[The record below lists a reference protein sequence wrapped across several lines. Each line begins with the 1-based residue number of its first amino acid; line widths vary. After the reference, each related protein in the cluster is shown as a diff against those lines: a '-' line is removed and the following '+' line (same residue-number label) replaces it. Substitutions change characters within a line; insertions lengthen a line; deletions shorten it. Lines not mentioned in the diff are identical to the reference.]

1 MRFSPTFYKMIL
13 PRLLFTRE
21 ILWQYE
27 FILSLSTVHGGLK
40 TPTYTVSQDDSI
52 IIVLLALSSVE
63 C

>member
-1 MRFSPTFYKMIL
+1 MIL

-40 TPTYTVSQDDSI
+40 TPTYTVSQDNSI